1 MINTRN
7 GVFVHNC
14 KKNSVYQSL
23 LNKMA
28 WLHGCMVA
36 CIHTFVHSSL
46 INLYVY
52 SIVPIFLILILF
64 TSSVNAQSTRGLI
77 NDGVDHY
84 LNQNYVDAEVNF
96 KKGVEQSPE
105 SFEAKFN
112 LGDAFFKQKKYDEAI
127 KSFQGSL
134 ASANSDMDKANVYYN
149 IGNSLLKSNQLDQ
162 SIAAYKESL
171 KLNPDDM
178 EVKYNLSYALQQKKN
193 PQQDKQQNQ
202 DDEKKDDQ
210 EKDEQN
216 QQNQDQQQE
225 QKDQQQNQ
233 QPQQQ
238 EQKISKE
245 EAKRILEALKDNEK
259 DLQKELRKIQGQKVK
274 TEKDW

>member
-1 MINTRN
+1 M
-7 GVFVHNC
+7 
-14 KKNSVYQSL
+14 
-23 LNKMA
+23 
-28 WLHGCMVA
+28 
-36 CIHTFVHSSL
+36 SL
-46 INLYVY
+46 IKILQINPIIIGKILELIPHPLCLERDGV
-52 SIVPIFLILILF
+52 ILKVPLFLREGFRVSFFITIFL
-64 TSSVNAQSTRGLI
+64 SSTPIVSLAQSTRGLI
-77 NDGVDHY
+77 NDGVDYY

-96 KKGVEQSPE
+96 KKVSEQSPE

-112 LGDAFFKQKKYDEAI
+112 LGDAFYKQQKYDEAI
-127 KSFQGSL
+127 KSFQNSL
-134 ASANSDMDKANVYYN
+134 ASAKNDIDKANVYYN

-178 EVKYNLSYALQQKKN
+178 DAKYNLSYALTQKNN
-193 PQQDKQQNQ
+193 PEENQQQNQ
-202 DDEKKDDQ
+202 DDKKENDQ
-210 EKDEQN
+210 DKNEQD
-216 QQNQDQQQE
+216 QQNQDPQPE

-233 QPQQQ
+233 QQQAP

-259 DLQKELRKIQGQKVK
+259 DLQKELRKVKSQKIK

>member
-1 MINTRN
+1 MRGRRYLVIGYRGIRYWEILYMRKIKILTSISTYTFIPLYLLLT
-7 GVFVHNC
+7 VF
-14 KKNSVYQSL
+14 
-23 LNKMA
+23 
-28 WLHGCMVA
+28 
-36 CIHTFVHSSL
+36 SS
-46 INLYVY
+46 
-52 SIVPIFLILILF
+52 
-64 TSSVNAQSTRGLI
+64 SSFAQSTRGLV

-96 KKGVEQSPE
+96 KKGAEKSPE

-112 LGDAFFKQKKYDEAI
+112 LGDAFYKQQKYDEAI

-134 ASANSDMDKANVYYN
+134 ASAKSDMDKANVYYN

-178 EVKYNLSYALQQKKN
+178 EAKYNLSYALQQKKN
-193 PQQDKQQNQ
+193 PQQDQKQNQ

-210 EKDEQN
+210 DKNE
-216 QQNQDQQQE
+216 QDQQNKDQQQD

-233 QPQQQ
+233 QQQPQ